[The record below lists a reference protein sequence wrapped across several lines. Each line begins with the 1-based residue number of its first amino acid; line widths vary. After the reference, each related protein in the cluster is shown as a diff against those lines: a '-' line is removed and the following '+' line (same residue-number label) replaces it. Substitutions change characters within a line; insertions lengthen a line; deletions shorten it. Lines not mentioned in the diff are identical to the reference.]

1 MRLATL
7 GFLIRQNQGDKELLL
22 AMKKRGFGEGKWNG
36 IGGKLDLEKDG
47 DIYET
52 AIREIEEEV
61 GVKVKNIEKV
71 AILSFY
77 FPYQSEWNQDVH
89 VFFAKEWQGEP
100 KETDEMKPRWFKIEE
115 IPFNEMW
122 PDDKFWFP
130 KVLNGEKLKADFVF
144 KEGEIISS
152 HIIKIV
158 KKLD

>member
-71 AILSFY
+71 AILSLT
-77 FPYQSEWNQDVH
+77 PTSSS
-89 VFFAKEWQGEP
+89 
-100 KETDEMKPRWFKIEE
+100 
-115 IPFNEMW
+115 
-122 PDDKFWFP
+122 
-130 KVLNGEKLKADFVF
+130 
-144 KEGEIISS
+144 ISRIAVS
-152 HIIKIV
+152 
-158 KKLD
+158 